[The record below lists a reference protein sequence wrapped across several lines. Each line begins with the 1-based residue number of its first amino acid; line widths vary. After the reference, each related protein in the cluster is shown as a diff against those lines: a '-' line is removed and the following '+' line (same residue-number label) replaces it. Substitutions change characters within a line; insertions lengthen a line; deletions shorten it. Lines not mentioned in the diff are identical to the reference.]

1 MAKNRNT
8 FRQHIRAAR
17 DWLGRAE
24 NSMDKK
30 NDVRGDLNLMLAQ
43 AELQRARE
51 TKGLT
56 KRASWLVRLAPL
68 AAALL
73 LVAGCLSFLR
83 LTGPQARQVAEPN
96 PPAVQRNVEPAEP
109 KAVLANAETA
119 APKAV
124 SRPVAEPP
132 AARPVSEPA
141 AAVAPVSHA
150 KAAPRPVEQ
159 PAARVPSADM
169 QKLMQSAGRSLRA
182 Q

>member
-24 NSMDKK
+24 SSMDKK

-83 LTGPQARQVAEPN
+83 LTGP
-96 PPAVQRNVEPAEP
+96 
-109 KAVLANAETA
+109 
-119 APKAV
+119 
-124 SRPVAEPP
+124 
-132 AARPVSEPA
+132 
-141 AAVAPVSHA
+141 
-150 KAAPRPVEQ
+150 
-159 PAARVPSADM
+159 
-169 QKLMQSAGRSLRA
+169 
-182 Q
+182 

>member
-24 NSMDKK
+24 SSMDKK

-73 LVAGCLSFLR
+73 LVTGCLSFLR
-83 LTGPQARQVAEPN
+83 FTGPQARQVAEPI
-96 PPAVQRNVEPAEP
+96 PRGVET
-109 KAVLANAETA
+109 VLAKAEFCGVDNLIA
-119 APKAV
+119 ALETHTREASV
-124 SRPVAEPP
+124 I
-132 AARPVSEPA
+132 
-141 AAVAPVSHA
+141 
-150 KAAPRPVEQ
+150 VEQ
-159 PAARVPSADM
+159 FSSEWFSKHRFEEGGDISRKSSDGFASYALTKMKDELKAGARSDA
-169 QKLMQSAGRSLRA
+169 R
-182 Q
+182 